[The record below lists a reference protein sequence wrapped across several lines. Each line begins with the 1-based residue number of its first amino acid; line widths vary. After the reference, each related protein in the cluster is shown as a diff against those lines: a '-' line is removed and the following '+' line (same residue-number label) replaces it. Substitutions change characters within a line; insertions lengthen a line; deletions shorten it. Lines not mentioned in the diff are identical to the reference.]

1 MPFGENIR
9 KLREEKGMSQ
19 AELADK
25 VGVTQSMIARYETYV
40 KVPNI
45 QTSVKLAKALGTTC
59 EKLVEWGLAKNRKSR
74 GEENMYKPTPF
85 EKNLAAMLMTFS
97 IIESLAAMIIAI
109 IALLLWLKL

>member
-45 QTSVKLAKALGTTC
+45 QTSVELAKVLGTTG
-59 EKLVEWGLAKNRKSR
+59 EKLVE
-74 GEENMYKPTPF
+74 
-85 EKNLAAMLMTFS
+85 
-97 IIESLAAMIIAI
+97 
-109 IALLLWLKL
+109 